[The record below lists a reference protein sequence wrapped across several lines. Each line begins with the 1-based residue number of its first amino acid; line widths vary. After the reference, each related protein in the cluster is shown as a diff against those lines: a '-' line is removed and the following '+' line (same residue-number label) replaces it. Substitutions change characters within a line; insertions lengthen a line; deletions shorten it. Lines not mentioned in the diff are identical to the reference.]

1 MISIMFYCSFAILKY
16 ICEQYKLDDHWYPSE
31 LRVRAKV
38 DEYLSWHTGG
48 IRCKCFYWAVSV
60 PTLGCKYS
68 FTGSYTGL

>member
-1 MISIMFYCSFAILKY
+1 M
-16 ICEQYKLDDHWYPSE
+16 DDHWYPSD

-48 IRCKCFYWAVSV
+48 IRCKCFYWAVSIHSLV

-68 FTGSYTGL
+68 FTGGWRVPTLGESAPIHVREIGES